1 MEFGLFMELSVPRPW
16 TADSERQVYE
26 NALEQVR
33 LADELGFDYIWAVEH
48 HFLEEYSH
56 CSGPDIFLSAAA
68 TMTKRIRVGHGV
80 VACVPQ
86 YQSPIRVAERAAVL
100 DIISG
105 GRLELGTGRSATWP
119 ELSGFGANPDDTKKT
134 WDEFVRVIPKMWMQ
148 ERFAWNGRMF
158 SMPERAILPKPLQ
171 KPHPPMWVAVT
182 SPGTEIDAADRGL
195 GCLGLSPGGFA
206 DSEKKVLNYRKH
218 IETCD
223 PVGAFVNDK
232 VLTVNFLSCC
242 EDGDLGRRNGLKVAS
257 MFCYMAAQLL
267 SAKEV
272 LPTHSYPSEGLL
284 PALRRESGS
293 PGDAAKAFKGVT
305 MGTPDDV
312 ADAIAAWENVGFDG
326 INFIHQF
333 MEVVPQQY
341 VLDSMRL
348 FAEEVMPRFKTGS
361 RAVGRGCD
369 RRDDGR
375 SSAGSPP
382 GRGWPDAARR
392 LPRHPPSDLGLARG
406 RARRR
411 AALRVDDV
419 DILQVLYEVRVA
431 DREALV
437 PPALNPTIPPVICFL
452 VYRAKDSAFGPFAL
466 AQLRLTARSG
476 VRPRAYLI
484 SARCDNPALSAVLA
498 RSWGFRVTP
507 GEISLRRFHDRVD
520 CTVSE
525 PAPDGGR
532 GPGRSWTCRW
542 SIRCR

>member
-1 MEFGLFMELSVPRPW
+1 VEFGLFMELSVPRPW

-257 MFCYMAAQLL
+257 MFSYMAAQLL

-284 PALRRESGS
+284 PALRRESGTPPRRSRASRWEHRTTWPTPS
-293 PGDAAKAFKGVT
+293 PPGRT
-305 MGTPDDV
+305 S
-312 ADAIAAWENVGFDG
+312 
-326 INFIHQF
+326 
-333 MEVVPQQY
+333 
-341 VLDSMRL
+341 DS
-348 FAEEVMPRFKTGS
+348 TGS
-361 RAVGRGCD
+361 TSSTSSWRWCRRSTCSTPCACSPRRSCRGSRRAVGRLVRPVGRRAD
-369 RRDDGR
+369 RP
-375 SSAGSPP
+375 AGSPP
-382 GRGWPDAARR
+382 GRGWVDAARR
-392 LPRHPPSDLGLARG
+392 
-406 RARRR
+406 
-411 AALRVDDV
+411 
-419 DILQVLYEVRVA
+419 
-431 DREALV
+431 
-437 PPALNPTIPPVICFL
+437 
-452 VYRAKDSAFGPFAL
+452 
-466 AQLRLTARSG
+466 
-476 VRPRAYLI
+476 I
-484 SARCDNPALSAVLA
+484 S
-498 RSWGFRVTP
+498 
-507 GEISLRRFHDRVD
+507 
-520 CTVSE
+520 
-525 PAPDGGR
+525 
-532 GPGRSWTCRW
+532 
-542 SIRCR
+542 

>member
-257 MFCYMAAQLL
+257 MFSYMAAQLL
-267 SAKEV
+267 VGQGGA
-272 LPTHSYPSEGLL
+272 
-284 PALRRESGS
+284 
-293 PGDAAKAFKGVT
+293 
-305 MGTPDDV
+305 
-312 ADAIAAWENVGFDG
+312 ADALVSVGGAA
-326 INFIHQF
+326 
-333 MEVVPQQY
+333 
-341 VLDSMRL
+341 
-348 FAEEVMPRFKTGS
+348 
-361 RAVGRGCD
+361 
-369 RRDDGR
+369 
-375 SSAGSPP
+375 AG
-382 GRGWPDAARR
+382 AAAGV
-392 LPRHPPSDLGLARG
+392 GLARRRRQGLQGRDHGDAGRRGRRHHGVGERRVRRHQLHPPVHGG
-406 RARRR
+406 RAAAVRARLHAAVRRGGH
-411 AALRVDDV
+411 ASV
-419 DILQVLYEVRVA
+419 Q
-431 DREALV
+431 DRG
-437 PPALNPTIPPVICFL
+437 
-452 VYRAKDSAFGPFAL
+452 R
-466 AQLRLTARSG
+466 TACPS
-476 VRPRAYLI
+476 
-484 SARCDNPALSAVLA
+484 
-498 RSWGFRVTP
+498 T
-507 GEISLRRFHDRVD
+507 
-520 CTVSE
+520 
-525 PAPDGGR
+525 
-532 GPGRSWTCRW
+532 
-542 SIRCR
+542 RCRFPSASAAGAGVA

>member
-68 TMTKRIRVGHGV
+68 TMTTRIRVGHGV

-105 GRLELGTGRSATWP
+105 GRVELGTGRSATWP
-119 ELSGFGANPDDTKKT
+119 ELSGFNANPDDTKKT

-148 ERFAWNGRMF
+148 ERFSYQGRIF
-158 SMPERAILPKPLQ
+158 SMPDRAILPKPIQ
-171 KPHPPMWVAVT
+171 KPHPRMWVAVT
-182 SPGTEIDAADRGL
+182 SPGTEVDAADRGL
-195 GCLGLSPGGFA
+195 GCLGLSPGNFQE
-206 DSEKKVLNYRKH
+206 SEKKVANYRKR
-218 IETCD
+218 IQVCD
-223 PVGAFVNDK
+223 PVGAFVNDR

-242 EDGDLGRRNGLKVAS
+242 EDGHLGRRNGLKIAS
-257 MFCYMAAQLL
+257 IFSYMASQLL

-293 PGDAAKAFKGVT
+293 PGDAAKSFTGVT

-312 ADAIAAWENVGFDG
+312 ADAITAWENVGFDG

-348 FAEEVMPRFKTGS
+348 FAQEVMPRFKKT
-361 RAVGRGCD
+361 AE
-369 RRDDGR
+369 RRVP
-375 SSAGSPP
+375 AG
-382 GRGWPDAARR
+382 
-392 LPRHPPSDLGLARG
+392 
-406 RARRR
+406 
-411 AALRVDDV
+411 
-419 DILQVLYEVRVA
+419 VA
-431 DREALV
+431 
-437 PPALNPTIPPVICFL
+437 
-452 VYRAKDSAFGPFAL
+452 
-466 AQLRLTARSG
+466 
-476 VRPRAYLI
+476 
-484 SARCDNPALSAVLA
+484 
-498 RSWGFRVTP
+498 
-507 GEISLRRFHDRVD
+507 
-520 CTVSE
+520 
-525 PAPDGGR
+525 
-532 GPGRSWTCRW
+532 
-542 SIRCR
+542 

>member
-16 TADSERQVYE
+16 TAESERQVYE

-33 LADELGFDYIWAVEH
+33 LADELGFDYVWAVEH

-56 CSGPDIFLSAAA
+56 CSGPDIFLSACAA
-68 TMTKRIRVGHGV
+68 QTSRIRVGHGV

-119 ELSGFGANPDDTKKT
+119 ELSGFGANPDETKKT

-206 DSEKKVLNYRKH
+206 DSEKKVQNYRRR
-218 IETCD
+218 IEVCE

-257 MFCYMAAQLL
+257 IFSYMAAQLL

-293 PGDAAKAFKGVT
+293 PGDAARSFKGVT

-312 ADAIAAWENVGFDG
+312 ADAITAWENVGFDG

-333 MEVVPQQY
+333 MEVIPQQY

-348 FAEEVMPRFKTGS
+348 FAEEVMPRFKTAPA
-361 RAVGRGCD
+361 AVGA
-369 RRDDGR
+369 
-375 SSAGSPP
+375 AGP
-382 GRGWPDAARR
+382 
-392 LPRHPPSDLGLARG
+392 
-406 RARRR
+406 
-411 AALRVDDV
+411 
-419 DILQVLYEVRVA
+419 RVA
-431 DREALV
+431 A
-437 PPALNPTIPPVICFL
+437 
-452 VYRAKDSAFGPFAL
+452 
-466 AQLRLTARSG
+466 G
-476 VRPRAYLI
+476 VA
-484 SARCDNPALSAVLA
+484 
-498 RSWGFRVTP
+498 
-507 GEISLRRFHDRVD
+507 
-520 CTVSE
+520 
-525 PAPDGGR
+525 
-532 GPGRSWTCRW
+532 
-542 SIRCR
+542 